1 MEREFIW
8 WVVALFCLCLAT
20 AMMIFAIAILWQT
33 VVRVRDGS
41 IPSLF
46 DYFPSIAPERA
57 INKRYFFLRRFPI
70 STEIGGVY
78 TSRVS
83 LKHDPEPDGYLF
95 IDHETAI
102 SLLRDLGFKL
112 SDGRA
117 AQLEFDWD
125 YRQNELNK
133 LKSL

>member
-8 WVVALFCLCLAT
+8 WVVALFSLCLAT
-20 AMMIFAIAILWQT
+20 AMMLFAVAVLWQT
-33 VVRVRDGS
+33 YVRVRDES

-46 DYFPSIAPERA
+46 DYFPSIAPERV
-57 INKRYFFLRRFPI
+57 IRKRYFFLRRFPVTI
-70 STEIGGVY
+70 EIRTMSSVPWRPQIDHL
-78 TSRVS
+78 SN
-83 LKHDPEPDGYLF
+83 EYLF

-112 SDGRA
+112 SDGKA

-125 YRQNELNK
+125 WKQNELRK
-133 LKSL
+133 IIL